1 MFWSLALW
9 LVSPALASA
18 PAASASPEVS
28 AEVGA
33 SAKTPSPSAEA
44 ARLIEEA
51 TRAYKVRDF
60 GTTIERLDR
69 AYQLTGSTDLLYELG
84 DAHARYY
91 ELDRNPDHLR
101 QARSFFR
108 AFARRAEA
116 AGSSPRDAWE
126 RVSALSK
133 RISTVEAAGPK
144 SAPEPACP
152 RCPPAPRCPE

>member
-108 AFARRAEA
+108 AFARRAESD
-116 AGSSPRDAWE
+116 G
-126 RVSALSK
+126 ALPVRAIAHRSLL
-133 RISTVEAAGPK
+133 RTRRSG
-144 SAPEPACP
+144 
-152 RCPPAPRCPE
+152 